1 MNPILTYLL
10 NHAPGLAVILIAVIA
25 TWIISKYHTK
35 LESTRKAVDDLPC
48 EKHKDDIRNS
58 DLRYKELQRIV
69 SSTNDMV
76 VEINK
81 WLMKFDNDMIDK
93 LAKKAS
99 PLKMTPLGNV
109 LFVKSSAKKTIDD
122 NIDFL
127 MEELEKIN
135 PTTAYDVE
143 EEALGFLLRNMGHE
157 MFTDIKQFIYYS
169 PDTIELLD
177 PASNTNKAVKLS
189 MQSIV
194 KLMSIYLRDIY
205 LSKHSDIQ

>member
-10 NHAPGLAVILIAVIA
+10 NNAPWIAVILIAIIA

-35 LESTRKAVDDLPC
+35 LELTREKVDRLPC
-48 EKHKDDIRNS
+48 EQHKDDIRDS
-58 DLRYKELQRIV
+58 ALRYKSLQQIV

-99 PLKMTPLGNV
+99 PLKMTPLGEA
-109 LFVKSSAKKTIDD
+109 LFEKSSAKKVIDD
-122 NIDFL
+122 NINFL
-127 MEELEKIN
+127 VDEIEKIN
-135 PTTAYDVE
+135 PLTAYDVE
-143 EEALGFLLRNMGHE
+143 EEALGFLLKNMGHE
-157 MFTDIKQFIYYS
+157 LFTSIKQFIYYS

-177 PASNTNKAVKLS
+177 PSTNTIKEVKLS
-189 MQSIV
+189 IQSIV

-205 LSKHSDIQ
+205 LSKHPDIQ

>member
-1 MNPILTYLL
+1 MIC
-10 NHAPGLAVILIAVIA
+10 HVKSI
-25 TWIISKYHTK
+25 K
-35 LESTRKAVDDLPC
+35 
-48 EKHKDDIRNS
+48 
-58 DLRYKELQRIV
+58 
-69 SSTNDMV
+69 
-76 VEINK
+76 
-81 WLMKFDNDMIDK
+81 LMKFDNDMIDK

>member
-1 MNPILTYLL
+1 M
-10 NHAPGLAVILIAVIA
+10 
-25 TWIISKYHTK
+25 
-35 LESTRKAVDDLPC
+35 
-48 EKHKDDIRNS
+48 
-58 DLRYKELQRIV
+58 YKRQ
-69 SSTNDMV
+69 
-76 VEINK
+76 
-81 WLMKFDNDMIDK
+81 
-93 LAKKAS
+93 
-99 PLKMTPLGNV
+99 PLGNV

>member
-10 NHAPGLAVILIAVIA
+10 NHAPWLAVILIAVIA

-81 WLMKFDNDMIDK
+81 WLMKF
-93 LAKKAS
+93 
-99 PLKMTPLGNV
+99 GNV

>member
-1 MNPILTYLL
+1 MGAIIL
-10 NHAPGLAVILIAVIA
+10 A
-25 TWIISKYHTK
+25 
-35 LESTRKAVDDLPC
+35 
-48 EKHKDDIRNS
+48 
-58 DLRYKELQRIV
+58 Q
-69 SSTNDMV
+69 
-76 VEINK
+76 
-81 WLMKFDNDMIDK
+81 
-93 LAKKAS
+93 
-99 PLKMTPLGNV
+99 
-109 LFVKSSAKKTIDD
+109 